1 MTEYDLLLRLVL
13 AVIFGGL
20 VGWERQRGHKPAGL
34 RTHMLV
40 CLGSCLFTLISFLA
54 TGSDTS
60 LYFDPTRVAAGV
72 VTGIG
77 FLGAGAIIQSKE
89 GVKGLTTAASIW
101 MVAAIGMAV
110 GYGLFILSGGA
121 AVLSLLVLYVLEKLE
136 DKIS

>member
-1 MTEYDLLLRLVL
+1 MNEYDLLFRLAL

-20 VGWERQRGHKPAGL
+20 VGWERQKGHKPAGL

-40 CLGSCLFTLISFLA
+40 CLGSCLFTLVSFLA
-54 TGSDTS
+54 TGGDQS
-60 LYFDPTRVAAGV
+60 LYFDPTRIAAGV

-77 FLGAGAIIQSKE
+77 FLGAGAIIQSRE
-89 GVKGLTTAASIW
+89 GIKGLTTAASIW

-110 GYGLFILSGGA
+110 AYGLFILGGGA
-121 AVLSLLVLYVLEKLE
+121 AILSLLVLYVLEKLE